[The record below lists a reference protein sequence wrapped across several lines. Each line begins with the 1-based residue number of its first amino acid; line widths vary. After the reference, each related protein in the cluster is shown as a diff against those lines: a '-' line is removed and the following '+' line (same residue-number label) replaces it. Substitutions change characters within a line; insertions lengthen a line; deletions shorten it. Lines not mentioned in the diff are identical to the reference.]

1 MYINAMGMFVP
12 KGRIINKYF
21 EDTLGLTDEWLLQR
35 TGIHSRSKTADNEDG
50 YSMGIDAVTD
60 AKTNLSYNIEDVDLI
75 VSASY
80 TILDTVGTLA
90 HRVQRHFNITNAKAF
105 AVTSACSSFVNG
117 VEIIEGYFAM
127 NKASKALII
136 CSEENSAYNDLT
148 NPQSGH
154 LWGDAAVAVFI
165 SKERQSE
172 SDAEILDVTTLGLGC
187 IGKGPG
193 GVGLFPKTTGIT
205 MHDGRDVFQHA
216 CIYMPKTLEILLHK
230 NNLTINDV
238 SYFACHQANLRI
250 VSNIANQWN
259 LPDDKFLNNISS
271 LGNTG
276 SPSSML
282 SVVQNKDKFKKGD
295 LIGLSVF
302 GGGYSSGAMLI
313 RF

>member
-1 MYINAMGMFVP
+1 MGMFVP
-12 KGRIINKYF
+12 QGRINNKYF
-21 EDTLGLTDEWLLQR
+21 ENTIGLSEEWLLQR
-35 TGIHSRSKTADNEDG
+35 TGIYSRSKTAENEDAF
-50 YSMGIDAVTD
+50 SMGIDAVND
-60 AKTNLSYNIEDVDLI
+60 AKLNLSYNIEDIDLI

-90 HRVQRHFNITNAKAF
+90 HRVQRHFSIANAKVF

-136 CSEENSAYNDLT
+136 CSEENSAYNDLS

-154 LWGDAAVAVFI
+154 LWGDAAVALFI
-165 SKERQSE
+165 SKEKQSE
-172 SDAEILDVTTLGLGC
+172 SDVEIIDLTTLGLGC
-187 IGKGPG
+187 VGKGPS

-205 MHDGRDVFQHA
+205 MQDGRDVFQNA
-216 CIYMPKTLEILLHK
+216 CIYMPKTLEALLDK
-230 NNLTINDV
+230 NKLTINDV

-250 VSNIANQWN
+250 INNIANQWN
-259 LPDDKFLNNISS
+259 LPEEKFLQNIKQI
-271 LGNTG
+271 GNTG
-276 SPSSML
+276 SPSSIL
-282 SVVQNKDKFKKGD
+282 SVIQNKDKFKKGD